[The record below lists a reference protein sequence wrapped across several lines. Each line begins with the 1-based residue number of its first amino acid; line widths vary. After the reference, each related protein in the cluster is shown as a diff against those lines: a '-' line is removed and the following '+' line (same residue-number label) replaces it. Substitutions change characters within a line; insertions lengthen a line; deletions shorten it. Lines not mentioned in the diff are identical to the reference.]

1 MSKWTSGGW
10 MFLKNIQPSCSP
22 LRMFWKTFMSSLPAE
37 EDGVKTRGGG
47 MGQRANGL
55 WRVMR
60 LARAAEALAG
70 RPVAGRP
77 VTGPRSASAELPRA
91 ARRALSRRGSR
102 AGALPRRAL

>member
-1 MSKWTSGGW
+1 

-60 LARAAEALAG
+60 LARAAEAVAG
-70 RPVAGRP
+70 IPVAGAHP
-77 VTGPRSASAELPRA
+77 GSAALHGATG
-91 ARRALSRRGSR
+91 RALRWCRSR
-102 AGALPRRAL
+102 AGALPRGAL